1 MIYIF
6 DWLGDFIGGIGSA
19 IGGVFD
25 YLGEQISNA
34 IWNTMLQW
42 FYETIYNAVAD
53 FFTMMGNMGA
63 DVFDLE
69 WVQATINLFTLFG
82 WALFVAGTVVAVFD
96 VAIEYQ
102 NGRANIKTTAIN
114 VLKGFFA
121 CSLFGVVP
129 VELYKFCI
137 SLQNTFSKDLSSIMA
152 GQQSLNLAGQST
164 SVLEGSFAVSVQ
176 VNFGSGYSSLNV
188 LKDIVVDVLKMDMKF
203 FAGDDREGRG
213 ENIMAAVIRMAKWL
227 NMPVVA
233 EGVERIEQVEFL
245 RSIGCE
251 YVQGYYFAKPMPV
264 EEYEKLQFDRPH
276 AERKKETERL
286 VDIDSLW
293 TPASQLES
301 LFLNAKQ
308 GVAVYEYGKEQIEII
323 RVNNAYYEVFGYQDI
338 SQKKDIFQGIPKR
351 YHKRILDAFF
361 YTADKGRETQCEF
374 SRKNEAGEEIFISL
388 KLYDVGIVGN
398 KHIIYGVFLNVTEPK
413 QLEWELEKYRLL
425 LSGKTKDRE
434 MEQEKEQSE
443 E

>member
-96 VAIEYQ
+96 VAKEYQ

-152 GQQSLNLAGQST
+152 GQQSIDLAGQST
-164 SVLEGSFAVSVQ
+164 SVLEGSFAVATQ
-176 VNFGSGYSSLNV
+176 TTFGLLNLLCMIAFAYCV
-188 LKDIVVDVLKMDMKF
+188 IKIF
-203 FAGDDREGRG
+203 FANIKRG
-213 ENIMAAVIRMAKWL
+213 GILLIQMAVGALYMFSVPR
-227 NMPVVA
+227 
-233 EGVERIEQVEFL
+233 
-245 RSIGCE
+245 
-251 YVQGYYFAKPMPV
+251 
-264 EEYEKLQFDRPH
+264 
-276 AERKKETERL
+276 
-286 VDIDSLW
+286 
-293 TPASQLES
+293 
-301 LFLNAKQ
+301 
-308 GVAVYEYGKEQIEII
+308 
-323 RVNNAYYEVFGYQDI
+323 GYQDGFNQWMKQI
-338 SQKKDIFQGIPKR
+338 AALCLTAFMQTTLLFLGLLTFPGNMLLGLGIMLASNEVPRIAQQFGLDSSVKEYTKPLFSIPTHHFLFFHGNINPKDFEDALMVEPNEYALIKFGERGTCLYMCANER
-351 YHKRILDAFF
+351 YLLLVQAPEYKA
-361 YTADKGRETQCEF
+361 
-374 SRKNEAGEEIFISL
+374 EIFGSA
-388 KLYDVGIVGN
+388 GG
-398 KHIIYGVFLNVTEPK
+398 
-413 QLEWELEKYRLL
+413 R
-425 LSGKTKDRE
+425 
-434 MEQEKEQSE
+434 
-443 E
+443 